1 VSAERAGVLLDT
13 NAMIWLLA
21 GDERMSQRGRAM
33 VADERRRLVVSA
45 VSLWEAVIRRSLGK
59 LKAPPD
65 LSRRLAALRQVE
77 LLPIS
82 PLHAEAV
89 GDLPWHHRDPFDRM
103 LVAQALA
110 EKLAIVSSDPALA
123 QYGVEVVW

>member
-1 VSAERAGVLLDT
+1 VSAEPAGLLIDT
-13 NAMIWLLA
+13 NAVLWTIARSKRLSSRA
-21 GDERMSQRGRAM
+21 RATIGDSGQP
-33 VADERRRLVVSA
+33 LVVSA
-45 VSLWEAVIRRSLGK
+45 VSLWEVAIKRSLGK
-59 LKAPPD
+59 LSAPAD

-82 PLHAEAV
+82 PLHAEVA
-89 GDLPWHHRDPFDRM
+89 GELPWHHRDPFDRL

-123 QYGVEVVW
+123 QYGIDVIW

>member
-1 VSAERAGVLLDT
+1 VSAEPAGVLLDT
-13 NAMIWLLA
+13 QAMVWLLA
-21 GDERMSQRGRAM
+21 GDERLSPRARGATT
-33 VADERRRLVVSA
+33 ASGRLVVSA
-45 VSLWEAVIRRSLGK
+45 ASLWEIAIKRSVGK
-59 LKAPPD
+59 LRVPAD

-89 GDLPWHHRDPFDRM
+89 GELPWHHRDPFDRL

-110 EKLAIVSSDPALA
+110 EQLSVVSSDRALA
-123 QYGVEVVW
+123 QYGVDVIW

>member
-13 NAMIWLLA
+13 QAMVWLLA
-21 GDERMSQRGRAM
+21 GDERLPARAR
-33 VADERRRLVVSA
+33 VAITASARLVVSA
-45 VSLWEAVIRRSLGK
+45 TSLWEVAIKRSIGK
-59 LKAPPD
+59 LRVPAD

-89 GDLPWHHRDPFDRM
+89 GELPLHHRDPFDRL

-123 QYGVEVVW
+123 QYGVDVIW

>member
-1 VSAERAGVLLDT
+1 VSAEPGAVLLDT
-13 NAMIWLLA
+13 HAALWMI
-21 GDERMSQRGRAM
+21 
-33 VADERRRLVVSA
+33 ADSRRLSPRALEIIVASSARLIVSA
-45 VSLWEAVIRRSLGK
+45 TSLWEVAIKRSTGK
-59 LKAPPD
+59 LTVPAD

-89 GDLPWHHRDPFDRM
+89 GELPWHHRDPFDRL

-110 EKLAIVSSDPALA
+110 ERFAIVSPDPALA
-123 QYGVEVVW
+123 QYGVDVIW